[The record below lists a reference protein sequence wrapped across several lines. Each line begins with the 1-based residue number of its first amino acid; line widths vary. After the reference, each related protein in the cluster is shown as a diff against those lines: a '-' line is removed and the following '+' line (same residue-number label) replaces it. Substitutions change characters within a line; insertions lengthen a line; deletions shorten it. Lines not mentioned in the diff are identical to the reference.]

1 MEGGPSG
8 SLPSQVLRL
17 SKVTFGKI
25 VVVSVCMSCAPKVTW
40 VISHFLHS
48 SFSQQQFAHQGNP
61 AAYSMVHMNGS
72 SGPMGQMN
80 MNSMPMSGMPM
91 GPDQVRASL
100 PSSKMFFLFY
110 GENQSL
116 NCHLKVLGRFL
127 MWM

>member
-1 MEGGPSG
+1 MEGRPSG
-8 SLPSQVLRL
+8 SLPSQVLCL
-17 SKVTFGKI
+17 SKMTFGKI
-25 VVVSVCMSCAPKVTW
+25 VVVSVCMSFVPVVTQ
-40 VISHFLHS
+40 VISHFLYS

-91 GPDQVRASL
+91 GPDQVRGSI
-100 PSSKMFFLFY
+100 PFSKMFFLFY

-116 NCHLKVLGRFL
+116 NCNLKVLSRFL
-127 MWM
+127 TWM